1 MREFTHLILTGTKKG
16 ASLTAFSGKNIMKD
30 ALEIR
35 GRENPSNEENIS
47 AEKEEKKEDT
57 RILEKDVYRQRQEGI
72 KPQEEKRTS
81 QVMRLRPL
89 VGLNF
94 LKEV

>member
-16 ASLTAFSGKNIMKD
+16 ASLTSFSGKNIMKD